1 MTQRDRILR
10 HFKDHKSITPL
21 QAMHEYGIMRLAAR
35 ICEMKSDGVSIK
47 SELVK
52 GRNRY
57 GEPISYSKYTINEQ
71 V

>member
-1 MTQRDRILR
+1 
-10 HFKDHKSITPL
+10 
-21 QAMHEYGIMRLAAR
+21 MHEYGIMRLAAR

-52 GRNRY
+52 GKNRY
-57 GEPISYSKYTINEQ
+57 GEPISYSKYTLNEQ